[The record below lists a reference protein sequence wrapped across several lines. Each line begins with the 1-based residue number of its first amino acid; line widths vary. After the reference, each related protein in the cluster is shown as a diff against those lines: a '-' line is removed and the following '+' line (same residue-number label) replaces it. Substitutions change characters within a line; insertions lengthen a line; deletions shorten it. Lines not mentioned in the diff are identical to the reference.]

1 MVCALGHDKDKDML
15 KWVYQT
21 GDATLV
27 SGWKVPLGRYGISER
42 MGSEKEGGGSVKGMG
57 AQ

>member
-1 MVCALGHDKDKDML
+1 MACALGHDKDKDML

-27 SGWKVPLGRYGISER
+27 SGWKVPLERNRISEG
-42 MGSEKEGGGSVKGMG
+42 MGSVKGMG

>member
-1 MVCALGHDKDKDML
+1 MACALDHDKDKDML

-21 GDATLV
+21 GDAALV

-42 MGSEKEGGGSVKGMG
+42 MGSVKGVGGSAKGMG